1 MRTAP
6 YIRQRIMAR
15 IESKSLYPKR
25 TEDYVKPL
33 RIKTPMRFRSI
44 LITGILVVSF
54 VMSGWYLF
62 VPKQRVLSPRQTLS
76 ALSVG
81 RQSTILTLL
90 ERSSAPP
97 LSAALSDTIGNNLIY
112 ISRLVSADRELII
125 YGAAAFVGL
134 LMMVLAIKSSAPARP
149 GKTDAMLELLK
160 EEKEKAE
167 NLARLKSEFL
177 NQVSHELRTP
187 LAVIIGYIECLT
199 DGLYGQVDSRHHD
212 ILQIV
217 AKQSGHL
224 KNMIDQILIYS
235 RLEASKQPLRIEE
248 FNPVTVLLDLRDTFD
263 FLCVQKGLQLKWELP
278 RTAPGMKN
286 DSQRFKEIAS
296 NLLQNAVK
304 YTDVGL
310 VIVSLHDSKARD
322 NIVLEVSDTGVGI
335 PTNAL
340 SNVFDPFIQVHKTS
354 TEHSRGGIGLG
365 LSIVKK
371 HIEQM
376 NGKISVESELGKGS
390 KFTIVFP
397 RTYRNNSRRRY
408 GFLSMLKVPFSKTQ
422 PVDVFLDNS
431 SATMRESTK
440 HGGHLP
446 IV

>member
-1 MRTAP
+1 MRSRHLLIGVPFLLYILACWNFFAP
-6 YIRQRIMAR
+6 QYRL
-15 IESKSLYPKR
+15 S
-25 TEDYVKPL
+25 T
-33 RIKTPMRFRSI
+33 
-44 LITGILVVSF
+44 VS
-54 VMSGWYLF
+54 S
-62 VPKQRVLSPRQTLS
+62 
-76 ALSVG
+76 LSVG
-81 RQSTILTLL
+81 TQFTTTIGEISSTPLLRADLT
-90 ERSSAPP
+90 EA
-97 LSAALSDTIGNNLIY
+97 IGNNLIY
-112 ISRLVSADRELII
+112 ISRLVTADKDLVI
-125 YGAAAFVGL
+125 YAGAAFFGL
-134 LMMVLAIKSSAPARP
+134 FMMLLALKNSDPARP
-149 GKTDAMLELLK
+149 RTADAMLALLK

-199 DGLYGQVDSRHHD
+199 DGLYGHVENRHHD

-217 AKQSGHL
+217 AKQSAHL

-248 FNPVTVLLDLRDTFD
+248 FSPANVLLDLRDTFD
-263 FLCVQKGLQLKWELP
+263 FLCAQKGLQLQWELP

-286 DSQRFKEIAS
+286 DLQRFKEIAS

-304 YTDVGL
+304 YTDQGL
-310 VIVSLHDSKARD
+310 IIVWLHDSKVPD
-322 NIVLEVSDTGVGI
+322 TIVLEVSDTGVGI

-376 NGKISVESELGKGS
+376 NGRISVESELGKGS
-390 KFTIVFP
+390 KFKIVFP
-397 RTYRNNSRRRY
+397 RTYQSRKGRRFR
-408 GFLSMLKVPFSKTQ
+408 FLKMLKLPFSKPQ
-422 PVDVFLDNS
+422 PADVFLDKNS
-431 SATMRESTK
+431 AGMRQPKK
-440 HGGHLP
+440 HAGDSP
-446 IV
+446 MV